1 MMKQTIKRPL
11 RVLRHVPDQVLHT
24 YRRRR
29 VRASLE
35 GRRIRSVLFVCHGN
49 INRSA
54 YAAAA
59 FRRALPESVN
69 GTFRVASAGF
79 IGSGRPASEL
89 AQLVAARRELDLAGH
104 VSRLL
109 DPEELRS
116 TDLIVV
122 MNTAQRSQVC
132 RLSGRAP
139 QDVVL
144 LGDLDPEPID
154 RRTVQ
159 DPYGR
164 SEAIFED
171 VFDRIDRCVRELAA
185 IVTRAAS

>member
-1 MMKQTIKRPL
+1 
-11 RVLRHVPDQVLHT
+11 
-24 YRRRR
+24 
-29 VRASLE
+29 
-35 GRRIRSVLFVCHGN
+35 
-49 INRSA
+49 
-54 YAAAA
+54 
-59 FRRALPESVN
+59 
-69 GTFRVASAGF
+69 SAGF

-159 DPYGR
+159 EPIGR
-164 SEAIFED
+164 SEAEFED
-171 VFDRIDRCVRELAA
+171 VIDRIVRWVRDLAA
-185 IVTRAAS
+185 IVKRADSSNKGLVDDGCRRLESDPVRSALRRLRV